1 MDSLLEATEFGTMD
15 LQDASF
21 RAFVGGPRMQRARGV
36 GRFSIRQGARL
47 DTLFQEGSAKVR
59 FSASDD
65 GARDA
70 VLINTA
76 GGLAG
81 GDDFAWGVEL
91 GPDACCRVVTQACEK
106 VYRSLGE
113 TARAAVSLTVGPGA
127 VLEWL
132 PQETI
137 LFEQARLSRA
147 FEIDVA
153 ETGRLLAVEAVIAGR
168 QAMGETGIN
177 AHLTDRWRVRRDGRL
192 IFADN
197 LTLDDLPGATGRK
210 ALLDG
215 ACAFASVLF
224 VAPDAE
230 ERLDG
235 VRGAL
240 EMSGTDAAGASAFD
254 GKLFCRILA
263 KDGLNLRRVLVPVM
277 AALRGGSP
285 PPRLW
290 TV

>member
-1 MDSLLEATEFGTMD
+1 MD
-15 LQDASF
+15 LDNASM
-21 RAFVGGPRMQRARGV
+21 RAFVGAPRMQRARGV
-36 GRFSIRQGARL
+36 GRFSLRQGAQLER
-47 DTLFQEGSAKVR
+47 LFQEGSAKVR
-59 FSASDD
+59 FSTSSD

-81 GDDFAWGVEL
+81 GDAFEWGVTL
-91 GPDACCRVVTQACEK
+91 GPDARCRVVTQACEK
-106 VYRSLGE
+106 VYRSRGE
-113 TARAAVSLTVGPGA
+113 TARTAVSLTVGAGA

-137 LFEQARLSRA
+137 LFDQARLDRT
-147 FEIDVA
+147 FDIEVA
-153 ETGRLLAVEAVIAGR
+153 PTGRLLAVEAVIAGR
-168 QAMGETGIN
+168 QAMGESGGG
-177 AHLTDRWRVRRDGRL
+177 AHLADRWRVTRDGRL

-197 LTLDDLPGATGRK
+197 LKLDDLPAAAGRR

-215 ACAFASVLF
+215 ARAFASVLL
-224 VAPDAE
+224 VGPDAE

-235 VRGAL
+235 VRAVLG
-240 EMSGTDAAGASAFD
+240 SAGGVSAFD

-263 KDGLNLRRVLVPVM
+263 ANGLELRRALVPVM

>member
-1 MDSLLEATEFGTMD
+1 MNLNT
-15 LQDASF
+15 ASM
-21 RAFVGGPRMQRARGV
+21 RAFVGDPHMQRARGV
-36 GRFSIRQGARL
+36 AGFCVREQGRL
-47 DTLFQEGSAKVR
+47 DTLLQQGSAKIR
-59 FSASDD
+59 FSTSPD

-81 GDDFAWGVEL
+81 GDHFQWSVDLKAE
-91 GPDACCRVVTQACEK
+91 AHCRVVTQACEK
-106 VYRSLGE
+106 IYRSSGE
-113 TARAAVSLTVGPGA
+113 TARVAVEMTLGEGASLD
-127 VLEWL
+127 WL

-137 LFEQARLSRA
+137 LFNQARLERT

-153 ETGRLLAVEAVIAGR
+153 PSARLLAVEAVIAGR
-168 QAMGETGIN
+168 RAMGETGIT
-177 AHLTDRWRVRRDGRL
+177 AHLTDRWRVRRGGRL
-192 IFADN
+192 VFADN
-197 LTLDDLPGATGRK
+197 LKLDDLPSATGRR

-230 ERLDG
+230 DRLEG
-235 VRGAL
+235 VRAVLG
-240 EMSGTDAAGASAFD
+240 SSSGASAFD

-263 KDGLNLRRVLVPVM
+263 GDGMSLRRTLVPVM

-290 TV
+290 IV